1 MSANVF
7 LDTEFGGFLPDE
19 LQLVSIGFVSETDR
33 SLYLEL
39 DEVDPRS
46 CSQFCRDVVLPL
58 LDADQKTAR
67 DDAAIRIRDY
77 LGSFGGAVTIWTD
90 HPGYDVFLLRE
101 LLANVR
107 GTLPEL
113 RICVPEFARFIPR
126 MTYRNHMEALFERKQ
141 LRRHHALDDA
151 KAMRAGWIAV
161 RNSAPSEIRMAV
173 EGADPF
179 DRFTVAP
186 PPPSPRDEDG

>member
-1 MSANVF
+1 MNANVF

-19 LQLVSIGFVSETDR
+19 LQLVSIGFVSESDR
-33 SLYLEL
+33 ILYLEL

-58 LDADQKTAR
+58 LDAGQKTSR
-67 DDAAIRIRDY
+67 DDAATRARDY
-77 LGSFGGAVTIWTD
+77 LGSFGGAVTLWTD

-101 LLANVR
+101 LLANVG
-107 GTLPEL
+107 GTLPEI

-126 MTYRNHMEALFERKQ
+126 MTYLNHVEALFETKQ

-151 KAMRAGWIAV
+151 RAMRAGWIAV
-161 RNSAPSEIRMAV
+161 RNTAPSEIRLMS
-173 EGADPF
+173 EDADPF
-179 DRFTVAP
+179 DRFTARPPLP
-186 PPPSPRDEDG
+186 PPREEDV